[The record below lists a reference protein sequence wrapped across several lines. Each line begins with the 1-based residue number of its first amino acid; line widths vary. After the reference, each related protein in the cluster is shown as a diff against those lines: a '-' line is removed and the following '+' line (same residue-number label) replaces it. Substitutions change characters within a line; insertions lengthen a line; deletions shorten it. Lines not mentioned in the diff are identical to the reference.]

1 MRIRRSSGVLLHVS
15 SLPGGRLGREAYR
28 FVDWLVDAG
37 QSWWALLPL
46 GPPDWAGSPYS
57 SPSAFAA
64 HPGYLEK
71 PGARVT
77 TDELEAFV
85 ARERYWIADWAAFRD
100 AGSAHGAPD
109 FRPGAAGFASPR
121 AEGAP
126 AGPGA
131 AGCAGGASSPRA
143 IADQVRFDREWSA
156 LRRYA
161 AGRGVRFFGDVSI
174 YVAPGAADVSAHPDL
189 FQTGVV
195 AGAPPDALSAVGQLW
210 GNPLY
215 DWAAMRAQGYR
226 WWIERL
232 RRTFELYD
240 VARLDHFRGFVS
252 YWAVP
257 DGNRTARRGRW
268 RRGPGAELF
277 RAAERVL
284 GELPLVVEDLGVITP
299 PVHRLRDELGIPG
312 MVVMQFGYDGPPSNV
327 HRLENHPR
335 RSVVYAGTHDCDTA
349 LGWWRTLSPRERR
362 ATGLPGIEPHWE
374 LTEAA
379 LSSRAE
385 LAVVQVQDILGLG
398 SEARMNMP
406 GTSSG
411 NWGWQ
416 LRTGQLT
423 RRHAARLR
431 EATAAAGRLPPA

>member
-57 SPSAFAA
+57 SSSAFAA
-64 HPGYLEK
+64 HAGYLQK
-71 PGARVT
+71 PRARVT
-77 TDELEAFV
+77 ADEVEAFA
-85 ARERYWIADWAAFRD
+85 AREHYWIADWAAFED
-100 AGSAHGAPD
+100 ASAI
-109 FRPGAAGFASPR
+109 S
-121 AEGAP
+121 
-126 AGPGA
+126 
-131 AGCAGGASSPRA
+131 
-143 IADQVRFDREWSA
+143 DQVRFDREWSA
-156 LRRYA
+156 LQRYA
-161 AGRGVRFFGDVSI
+161 ADRGVRLFGDIPI
-174 YVAPGAADVSAHPDL
+174 YVAAGGADVAAHAEL
-189 FQTGVV
+189 FQAGYV

-215 DWAAMRAQGYR
+215 DWGEMRAQGYR

-240 VARLDHFRGFVS
+240 LARLDHFRGFVS

-257 DGNRTARRGRW
+257 EGNRTAKRGRW
-268 RRGPGAELF
+268 RRGPGLELF
-277 RAAERVL
+277 RAAEREL
-284 GELPLVVEDLGVITP
+284 GELPLVAEDLGVITP
-299 PVHRLRDELGIPG
+299 RVEELRDELGIPG

-335 RSVVYAGTHDCDTA
+335 RAVVYAGTHDCDTA
-349 LGWWRTLSPRERR
+349 LGWWLSLSPRARR

-374 LTEAA
+374 LTEAV

-385 LAVVQVQDILGLG
+385 LAIVQAQDILGLG

-406 GTSSG
+406 GTSKG
-411 NWGWQ
+411 NWRWQ
-416 LRTGQLT
+416 LRPGQLT
-423 RRHAARLR
+423 GRHAARLR
-431 EATAAAGRLPPA
+431 EATTAAGRLPTP

>member
-37 QSWWALLPL
+37 QSWWALLPV
-46 GPPDWAGSPYS
+46 GPPDWAGSPYAS
-57 SPSAFAA
+57 SSAFAA
-64 HPGYLEK
+64 HAGFLEK
-71 PGARVT
+71 ADARVK
-77 TDELEAFV
+77 TDELEEFV
-85 ARERYWIADWAAFRD
+85 VRERYWIADWASF
-100 AGSAHGAPD
+100 AGRGAV
-109 FRPGAAGFASPR
+109 
-121 AEGAP
+121 
-126 AGPGA
+126 
-131 AGCAGGASSPRA
+131 
-143 IADQVRFDREWSA
+143 ADQVRFDREWGA

-161 AGRGVRFFGDVSI
+161 AERGIRLFGDIPI
-174 YVAPGAADVSAHPDL
+174 YVAAGAADVSAHPEL

-240 VARLDHFRGFVS
+240 LDRLDHFRGFVS

-257 DGNRTARRGRW
+257 EGNRTAKRGRW
-268 RRGPGAELF
+268 RRGPGAALF
-277 RAAERVL
+277 LAAEREL
-284 GELPLVVEDLGVITP
+284 GELPLVAEDLGVITP
-299 PVHRLRDELGIPG
+299 RVHQLRDELGIPG
-312 MVVMQFGYDGPPSNV
+312 MVVMQFGYGGPPSNL

-335 RSVVYAGTHDCDTA
+335 RSVVYVGTHDCDTA
-349 LGWWRTLSPRERR
+349 LGWWRTLSARERR

-385 LAVVQVQDILGLG
+385 LAIVQAQDILGLG

-406 GTSSG
+406 GTSKG
-411 NWGWQ
+411 NWRWQ
-416 LRTGQLT
+416 LRPGQLT

-431 EATAAAGRLPPA
+431 ELTAAAGRLPPA

>member
-1 MRIRRSSGVLLHVS
+1 MHIRRSSGVLLHLS
-15 SLPGGRLGREAYR
+15 SLPGGKLGREAYR
-28 FVDWLVDAG
+28 FVDWLVDAA

-57 SPSAFAA
+57 APSAFAA
-64 HPGYLEK
+64 HAGYLET
-71 PGARVT
+71 PAARVT
-77 TDELEAFV
+77 PDELETFV
-85 ARERYWIADWAAFRD
+85 AREHYWIADWAAFRD
-100 AGSAHGAPD
+100 TNSV
-109 FRPGAAGFASPR
+109 S
-121 AEGAP
+121 
-126 AGPGA
+126 
-131 AGCAGGASSPRA
+131 
-143 IADQVRFDREWSA
+143 DQVRFDREWRA

-161 AGRGVRFFGDVSI
+161 ADRGVRLFGDIPI
-174 YVAPGAADVSAHPDL
+174 YVARGAADVTARPEL
-189 FQTGVV
+189 FQAGVV

-215 DWAAMRAQGYR
+215 DWSAMRAQGYR

-240 VARLDHFRGFVS
+240 VARIDHFRGFVS

-257 DGNRTARRGRW
+257 EGRKTAKRGRW

-277 RAAERVL
+277 RAAEREL
-284 GELPLVVEDLGVITP
+284 GRLPLVAEDLGLITP
-299 PVHRLRDELGIPG
+299 RVDQLREELGIPG
-312 MVVMQFGYDGPPSNV
+312 MVVMQFGYAGPSSNV

-362 ATGLPGIEPHWE
+362 ATGLPGVEPHWE

-385 LAVVQVQDILGLG
+385 LAIVQAQDILGLG

-406 GTSSG
+406 GTSKG
-411 NWGWQ
+411 NWSWR
-416 LRTGQLT
+416 LRPRQLT
-423 RRHAARLR
+423 RRHAERLR
-431 EATAAAGRLPPA
+431 EATARAGRLPAH

>member
-37 QSWWALLPL
+37 QSWWALLPV
-46 GPPDWAGSPYS
+46 GPPDWAGSPYAS
-57 SPSAFAA
+57 SSAFAA
-64 HPGYLEK
+64 HAGFLEK
-71 PGARVT
+71 ADARVK
-77 TDELEAFV
+77 TDELEEFV
-85 ARERYWIADWAAFRD
+85 VRERYWIADWASF
-100 AGSAHGAPD
+100 AGRGAV
-109 FRPGAAGFASPR
+109 
-121 AEGAP
+121 
-126 AGPGA
+126 
-131 AGCAGGASSPRA
+131 
-143 IADQVRFDREWSA
+143 ADQVRFDREWGA

-161 AGRGVRFFGDVSI
+161 AERGVRLFGDIPI
-174 YVAPGAADVSAHPDL
+174 YVAAGAADVSAHPEL

-240 VARLDHFRGFVS
+240 LDRLDHFRGFVS

-257 DGNRTARRGRW
+257 EGNRTAKRGRW
-268 RRGPGAELF
+268 RRGPGEALF
-277 RAAERVL
+277 LAAEREL
-284 GELPLVVEDLGVITP
+284 GELPLVAEDLGVITP
-299 PVHRLRDELGIPG
+299 RVHQLRDELGIPG
-312 MVVMQFGYDGPPSNV
+312 MVVMQFGYGGPPSNL

-335 RSVVYAGTHDCDTA
+335 RSVVYVGTHDCDTA
-349 LGWWRTLSPRERR
+349 LGWWRTLSARERR

-385 LAVVQVQDILGLG
+385 LAIVQAQDILGLG

-406 GTSSG
+406 GTSKG
-411 NWGWQ
+411 NWRWQ
-416 LRTGQLT
+416 LRPGQLT
-423 RRHAARLR
+423 RRHAARLG
-431 EATAAAGRLPPA
+431 ELTAAAGRLPPA